1 MSPMRIALTVS
12 LLLLLAGAAVAQV
25 AEMGASFGVAKLTQS
40 TLLDATPGV
49 ANSDAKLNSGFRF
62 GFRVT
67 LNTARYIG
75 HEVGYAYNRTNLSYL
90 GTTYGTATHQ
100 GFYDFLVYAIP
111 EGSKVRPFIAGGGQ
125 FSNFMYP
132 GYSVTS
138 GGGGRMKFGINYG
151 GGVKVKVAEKW
162 LVRMDFR
169 QYMSPKPDFDFT
181 TAPKGWLRINEIS
194 AGFSYTL

>member
-1 MSPMRIALTVS
+1 MRITSTV
-12 LLLLLAGAAVAQV
+12 LLFLLLAGAAYAQV
-25 AEMGASFGVAKLTQS
+25 AEMGASVGVAKLTQS
-40 TLLDATPGV
+40 TLVPASTGV
-49 ANSDAKLNSGFRF
+49 LETKLNSGFRF

-67 LNTARYIG
+67 LNTARFVG
-75 HEVGYAYNRTNLSYL
+75 HEVGYAYSRTNLSYQ
-90 GTTYGTATHQ
+90 GTNYGTATHQ